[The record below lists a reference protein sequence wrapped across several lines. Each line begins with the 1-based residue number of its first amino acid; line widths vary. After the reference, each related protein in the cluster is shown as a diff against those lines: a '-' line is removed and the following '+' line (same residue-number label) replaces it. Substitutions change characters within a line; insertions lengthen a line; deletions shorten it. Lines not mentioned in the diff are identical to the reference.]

1 MITIY
6 RGGYNSRH
14 PKSFILSRPNGL
26 NRFVFLLVRSKA
38 SFQIR
43 EESFTVEPNT
53 VFIIRPGVPYRYS
66 ALDSEYRNDWMHF
79 DSTED
84 SFVTEYERL
93 FNRPIP
99 LSDGLMFAQYIQ
111 HIIWEQSYADAK
123 YRDRNITMLFQVL
136 MNKLLQELDASHK
149 PGAYNPYASRLQA
162 LRLTMQSQP
171 YKNFTPAELAGKLH
185 VSSSY
190 FQFLYKE
197 FFGTPFKADLIHM
210 RLEYAME
217 LITNTTLSLEQIAL
231 MSGYSNE
238 IHFYRQF
245 KKKTGMTPREY
256 QVSMKPKQIE

>member
-26 NRFVFLLVRSKA
+26 DRFVFLLVRSKA
-38 SFQIR
+38 SFQIA

-53 VFIIRPGVPYRYS
+53 VFMIKPGVPYQYS
-66 ALDSEYRNDWMHF
+66 ALDSEYKNDWLHF
-79 DSTED
+79 DSTD
-84 SFVTEYERL
+84 ASFVTEYAPL

-99 LSDGLMFAQYIQ
+99 VSDGLMFAQYIQ
-111 HIIWEQSYADAK
+111 HMIWEQSYADAK
-123 YRDRNITMLFQVL
+123 YRDQNISMLFQVL
-136 MNKLLQELDASHK
+136 LNKLLQEIENSHNTR
-149 PGAYNPYASRLQA
+149 AYSPYASRLQA

-171 YKNFTPAELAGKLH
+171 YKNFTPIELADQLH

-256 QVSMKPKQIE
+256 QISMKPKQVN